1 MDMPRCLDPRID
13 AEVASSL
20 QSFRRMAVKSCQ
32 TESTRSKFPA
42 AGFVQNRL
50 KIASKHSDAEDRCS
64 VASVS
69 NIHPPES
76 SRDSRIMSCENSLG
90 TNACDFKAW
99 IASQSMIAAIASIEC
114 CRKSMLASYASIRRA
129 TVAAE
134 TCQTEAVRDKR
145 TPAGRQ
151 HRVAEPGNRHCRR
164 WKLHRYRVAW
174 LTGNIR

>member
-99 IASQSMIAAIASIEC
+99 IASQSMIAAIASI
-114 CRKSMLASYASIRRA
+114 RRA

-164 WKLHRYRVAW
+164 WKLHRHRVAW